1 MGVSSVSRE
10 NVRKGGGGG
19 GGRGMGRMG
28 LGGEECMLCCV
39 SI

>member
-10 NVRKGGGGG
+10 KVRKGGGGG
-19 GGRGMGRMG
+19 GGMGRMG